1 MKTLPEIIADIQ
13 TALEIIRML
22 SEEATDKLE
31 AGTEALKDYA
41 ESHEDDLK

>member
-1 MKTLPEIIADIQ
+1 MRALPEIVADIQ

-22 SEEATDKLE
+22 SEEATDKFE

>member
-1 MKTLPEIIADIQ
+1 MRTLPEIIADIQ
-13 TALEIIRML
+13 TALKIIHML

-41 ESHEDDLK
+41 DAHEDDLK